1 MQLIDPS
8 TLTELS
14 DALGDELGGIVQLYV
29 DGLPAQC
36 AELVK
41 LLAARDLPTLRRSAH
56 SLKGSSVSMGANQLG
71 ALAAQIEKLAAS
83 GQGSSELDAAVASV
97 SALGQQ
103 TAAAFVAA
111 GWVQR

>member
-29 DGLPAQC
+29 DGLRAQC

-56 SLKGSSVSMGANQLG
+56 SLKGSSVSMGASQLG
-71 ALAAQIEKLAAS
+71 AVAAHIEKLAAS
-83 GQGSSELDAAVASV
+83 GQRSTELDAAVASAP
-97 SALGQQ
+97 ALGAQ
-103 TAAAFVAA
+103 TVAAFVAA
-111 GWVQR
+111 GWARG